1 MLLYMPVYTL
11 YTRISSV
18 EYSVDVL
25 GLKAD
30 SFNAV
35 FAGTTTINGP
45 AFLNGPMAF
54 GNSITGIDI
63 SDVKDLQTALGAKA
77 IQSTT
82 YTKTEANYLLSAK
95 ADKSTTYTK
104 TEADDL
110 LSAKAD
116 KATTYTKTGA
126 DDLLSAKAPLA
137 SPTFNGTVNGIT
149 KSMVGLGNVDN
160 TSDANKP
167 ISNETQK
174 ALGTKADK
182 NDYICKERRRST
194 DL

>member
-1 MLLYMPVYTL
+1 MG
-11 YTRISSV
+11 R
-18 EYSVDVL
+18 
-25 GLKAD
+25 KAD

-35 FAGTTTINGP
+35 FAGATSTDGL
-45 AFLNGPMAF
+45 AFLNGPVAL
-54 GNSITGIDI
+54 GSSITGIDI

-82 YTKTEANYLLSAK
+82 YTKTE
-95 ADKSTTYTK
+95 
-104 TEADDL
+104 
-110 LSAKAD
+110 
-116 KATTYTKTGA
+116 A

-167 ISNETQK
+167 YQMRRIMPWTQR
-174 ALGTKADK
+174 LTKRLHIQRATLIK
-182 NDYICKERRRST
+182 RFLT
-194 DL
+194 